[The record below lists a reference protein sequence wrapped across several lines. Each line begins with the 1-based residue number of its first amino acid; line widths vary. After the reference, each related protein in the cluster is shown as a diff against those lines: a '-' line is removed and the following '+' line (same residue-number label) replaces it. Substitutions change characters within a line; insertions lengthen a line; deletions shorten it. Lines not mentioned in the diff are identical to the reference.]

1 VIASI
6 FLIICAQTLAPT
18 IEATMTTQVEEEVKA
33 APTPAQIDALVR
45 EYASAAAAVAFAT
58 GMLGT
63 ANKARSEIKAR
74 LIVMVESFG
83 FRHTEKSKRLLG
95 AHSTATTTTGTYVS
109 VDAAAVTAFKAYLDK
124 TYEPDLVA
132 RFFSAH
138 VSYSLVDGPADV
150 LRTMDLGKRA
160 AAKIASMVALCFNIS
175 TKSPSL
181 KVETIT
187 PEKPE
192 RAHT

>member
-1 VIASI
+1 MRPAGAALTLCLVPGLPKLPFLVVGGVIAY
-6 FLIICAQTLAPT
+6 
-18 IEATMTTQVEEEVKA
+18 A
-33 APTPAQIDALVR
+33 ASRAKRDGDDPA
-45 EYASAAAAVAFAT
+45 E
-58 GMLGT
+58 
-63 ANKARSEIKAR
+63 
-74 LIVMVESFG
+74 
-83 FRHTEKSKRLLG
+83 
-95 AHSTATTTTGTYVS
+95 VS

>member
-1 VIASI
+1 VTTAVVE
-6 FLIICAQTLAPT
+6 TDPVLAPT
-18 IEATMTTQVEEEVKA
+18 
-33 APTPAQIDALVR
+33 PSQIDALVR
-45 EYASAAAAVAFAT
+45 EYAAAAAAVAFAT

-63 ANKARSEIKAR
+63 ANKAQSEIKGR
-74 LIVMVESFG
+74 LIATVESFG

-95 AHSTATTTTGTYVS
+95 AHSIATTTTGTYVS
-109 VDAAAVTAFKAYLDK
+109 VDTAAVTAFKAYLDK

-132 RFFSAH
+132 RFFSSH
-138 VSYSLVDGPADV
+138 MSYSLVDGPADV

-160 AAKIASMVALCFNIS
+160 AAKIASLVALCFNIS

-181 KVETIT
+181 KVESIK

-192 RAHT
+192 KRI